1 MGAPDG
7 ASWRIGRAVSGAP
20 TRDFWHT
27 DARFLAPRRAISGTQ
42 TPGFWR
48 IDAQFRPKLAH
59 ENFVELTA
67 GRGFCAAY
75 RVV

>member
-27 DARFLAPRRAISGTQ
+27 DARFLAHRRAISGAPTRD
-42 TPGFWR
+42 FWHT
-48 IDAQFRPKLAH
+48 DARFLAH
-59 ENFVELTA
+59 RRA
-67 GRGFCAAY
+67 ISA
-75 RVV
+75 